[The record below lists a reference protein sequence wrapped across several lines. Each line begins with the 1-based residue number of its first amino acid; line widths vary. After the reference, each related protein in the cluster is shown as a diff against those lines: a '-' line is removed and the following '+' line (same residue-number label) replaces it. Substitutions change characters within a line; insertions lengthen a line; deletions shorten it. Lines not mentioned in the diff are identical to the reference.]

1 MLAMFAV
8 FYSFF
13 FWYETTEPALAGWIS
28 SYVTLVSSA
37 IGNPFDAG
45 TINAGK
51 RATCQD

>member
-28 SYVTLVSSA
+28 SYVTLVSA
-37 IGNPFDAG
+37 IGNSFDAG
-45 TINAGK
+45 TTNARK
-51 RATCQD
+51 SATCQD